1 MLIRLWVTQLL
12 QLKMGTAL
20 GLNIGPENV
29 SFPLP
34 QPSLSFLCGPLRH
47 LLQCKLTHQQQ
58 QGWAG
63 VGASGSVQL
72 ERSGLEQ
79 CYPRRSGQNLF
90 SEPLHLFWGPQCPVL
105 TFTLPSSTHPDLIPR
120 MTSPSNPFLSLIF
133 SHLNSNLP
141 LLYPRAIM
149 SYRRPGKPAF

>member
-1 MLIRLWVTQLL
+1 MGHECCSYIAFLSVVPLRAPPGLG
-12 QLKMGTAL
+12 GTAGGEMSL
-20 GLNIGPENV
+20 RDPSNKDEKDNRNRRIQENPGP
-29 SFPLP
+29 
-34 QPSLSFLCGPLRH
+34 
-47 LLQCKLTHQQQ
+47 
-58 QGWAG
+58 
-63 VGASGSVQL
+63 
-72 ERSGLEQ
+72 GLEQ